1 MKTQWFR
8 LTPIVGI
15 SFIACLPPS
24 EVGRF
29 ARSASETTS
38 DFQPVARE
46 MYASCLRYEGYR
58 AQRSSRGWYD
68 SESLRAS
75 CAARDTA
82 VNGVLAA
89 NRILSAYFAALGR
102 LADDKTVST
111 DKEINRLA
119 TVATKSG
126 LNPGA
131 VNAVA
136 GLANYMTSNFV
147 DVYRRRKLTDAVA
160 SQNGN
165 VVFITTGL
173 RDVIN
178 NDYRRILLIE
188 SRAVND
194 FYRSVVTEN
203 RGRDALTT
211 ILVLKDRDEKVAAL
225 QKRTE
230 DLDAY
235 IRALDAVRLGHQKLY
250 EHRNQVRAKEVSA
263 DMIRHAETLERI
275 GRQLE
280 KAF

>member
-1 MKTQWFR
+1 MVRRFASVVLISI
-8 LTPIVGI
+8 LT
-15 SFIACLPPS
+15 ACLPPS

-29 ARSASETTS
+29 ARSASETTAA
-38 DFQPVARE
+38 FPPVARE

-58 AQRSSRGWYD
+58 AQRTARGWYD
-68 SESLRAS
+68 SESLRVS
-75 CAARDTA
+75 CAARDSA

-89 NRILSAYFAALGR
+89 NRILSAYFAALSR
-102 LADDKTVST
+102 LADDKAAST
-111 DKEINRLA
+111 DNELTRLA
-119 TVATKSG
+119 TVAKKSG
-126 LNPGA
+126 MQEGQ

-136 GLANYMTSNFV
+136 ALAKYMTSNFTG
-147 DVYRRRKLTDAVA
+147 VYRRKKLTDAIT

-165 VVFITTGL
+165 VTFVTTGL

-178 NDYRRILLIE
+178 GDYRRLLLIE

-211 ILVLKDRDEKVAAL
+211 VLVLKDRDEKVAAL

-235 IRALDAVRLGHQKLY
+235 VRALDAVRMGHQKLY
-250 EHRNQVRAKEVSA
+250 EHRNQVRAKDVSA
-263 DMIRHAETLERI
+263 DLIRHAETLERI